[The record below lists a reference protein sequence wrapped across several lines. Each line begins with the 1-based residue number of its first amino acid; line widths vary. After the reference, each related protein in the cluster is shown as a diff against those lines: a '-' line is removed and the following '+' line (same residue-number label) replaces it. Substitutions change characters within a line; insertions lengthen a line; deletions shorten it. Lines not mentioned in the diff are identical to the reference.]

1 MNLRQLSINQGNHVF
16 FLQEAIERSKQELS
30 IPDNAIEKLKGTIA
44 IKEDSTH
51 VNKLPVECI
60 GTAKTGNYLLTY
72 MLILVHRN
80 LLPSWRSCS
89 YKNAITDSL
98 TRLFFIVI
106 DKSIKHI
113 FFG

>member
-16 FLQEAIERSKQELS
+16 FLQEAIERSRQELS
-30 IPDNAIEKLKGTIA
+30 NPDNAIEKLKGTIP

-51 VNKLPVECI
+51 DNKMPLECI

-80 LLPSWRSCS
+80 LLPS
-89 YKNAITDSL
+89 
-98 TRLFFIVI
+98 
-106 DKSIKHI
+106 
-113 FFG
+113 